1 MSAPEAPVLLSCVAP
16 LSRVAVPGRHGAPGN
31 APLSISL
38 PARDLVQLA
47 ARRGQDSALA
57 EALGMTL
64 PGPGTSASANG
75 RTAIWLQPGL
85 WVVAA
90 ARGTEG
96 ALAQALTQ
104 AAGTMGA
111 VIDQT
116 HGRATIRVEG
126 ARVRDMLAKG
136 CRLDLHPK
144 VFPVGRTATTQ
155 IAHIGCLLHH
165 AGPDTFELTMFAT
178 FAQSFWEWATGA
190 AAEFGYEVA

>member
-1 MSAPEAPVLLSCVAP
+1 MSAPEPLAP
-16 LSRVAVPGRHGAPGN
+16 LSRVAVPGRHGAPG
-31 APLSISL
+31 AQALSISL

-47 ARRGQDSALA
+47 ARRGQEGELA
-57 EALGMTL
+57 AALGMTL
-64 PGPGTSASANG
+64 PGPGASASANG

-90 ARGTEG
+90 ERGSEG
-96 ALAQALTQ
+96 ALAATLAE
-104 AAGTMGA
+104 AAGNLGA

-116 HGRATIRVEG
+116 HGRSTIRIEG

-190 AAEFGYEVA
+190 AAEFGYVVE

>member
-1 MSAPEAPVLLSCVAP
+1 MLAP
-16 LSRVAVPGRHGAPGN
+16 LSRVAVPGRHGADG
-31 APLSISL
+31 AQKLRITL

-47 ARRGQDSALA
+47 ARRGQETELAAALSGA
-57 EALGMTL
+57 MGLAL
-64 PGPGTSASANG
+64 PGPGGSARAGG

-85 WVVAA
+85 WVVSADRGDEGGLAATLAEA
-90 ARGTEG
+90 ARN
-96 ALAQALTQ
+96 L
-104 AAGTMGA
+104 GA
-111 VIDQT
+111 VVDQT
-116 HGRATIRVEG
+116 HGRATLRIEG

-144 VFPVGRTATTQ
+144 VFPEGRAASTT

-190 AAEFGYEVA
+190 AAEFGYVVE

>member
-1 MSAPEAPVLLSCVAP
+1 VSAPEALAP
-16 LSRVAVPGRHGAPGN
+16 LSRVAVPGRHGAPG
-31 APLSISL
+31 AEALRISL

-47 ARRGQDSALA
+47 ARRGQEGELA
-57 EALGMTL
+57 AAISPTLGMTL
-64 PGPGTSASANG
+64 PGPGGSASANG

-90 ARGTEG
+90 ERGAEGSLAR
-96 ALAQALTQ
+96 ALAE
-104 AAGTMGA
+104 AAGSMGA

-116 HGRATIRVEG
+116 HGRATIRIEG

-190 AAEFGYEVA
+190 AAEFGYVVG